1 MTRVDPSNEGWD
13 GRLAVRRL
21 AGMTTLERLLGD
33 RLLAPGHRGW
43 DSELAGFNT
52 AAVHRP
58 DLVVAAEH
66 PDHVAAAVRYAA
78 DRGLPVGVQATG
90 HGISVPADGG
100 ILVTTGRLR
109 GVAVAPE
116 ARTARVA
123 AGVRWHQVIAAA
135 APYGLAPLNGSSPF
149 VGVVGYTLGGG
160 LGPMARRFGYAADHV
175 RWIDVVTADGM
186 PRRAS
191 ADEEPDLFWALRG
204 GKGNF
209 GVVTAM
215 EFELMPV
222 RTFYGGGLFFTTEAV
237 EAVLDTWW
245 RWTAELP
252 ESMTTSVALV
262 RLPDLP
268 RVPASL
274 RGRVSAHVRI
284 TFLGA
289 PDEGEQLLAPLRGLG
304 PVLDTVAERPYS
316 DVGEVHQDPV
326 DPMPIQERSI
336 LLDTFDER
344 AAKTL
349 LEVAGP
355 DSDCRAH
362 VVEVR
367 HLGGAVARRPEVPG
381 STGNRD
387 AEFTLATIAPPGGA
401 SASVLAALEPWGTGR
416 TYINFLNGPGAETE
430 TRRAYEPAVYQ
441 RLAELK
447 RRYDPANLFRF
458 NHNIPPA
465 DTRSS

>member
-1 MTRVDPSNEGWD
+1 MGRAVGSPKTR
-13 GRLAVRRL
+13 
-21 AGMTTLERLLGD
+21 GMTSLERLLGD
-33 RLLAPGHRGW
+33 QLLVPGHRGW

-58 DLVVAAEH
+58 ELIVAAEH
-66 PDHVAAAVRYAA
+66 PDHVATTVRYAA
-78 DRGLPVGVQATG
+78 DHGLPVGVQATG

-100 ILVTTGRLR
+100 ILITTGRLR
-109 GVAVAPE
+109 GISIDPE
-116 ARTARVA
+116 ARTSRVE
-123 AGVRWHQVIAAA
+123 AGVRWNQVIAAA
-135 APYGLAPLNGSSPF
+135 APYGLAPLNGSSPY

-160 LGPMARRFGYAADHV
+160 LGPMARQFGYAADHV
-175 RWIDVVTADGM
+175 RWIDVVTADGV

-191 ADEEPDLFWALRG
+191 ANEEPDLFWAMRG

-222 RTFYGGGLFFTTEAV
+222 RTFYGGGLFFATESV
-237 EAVLDTWW
+237 EAVLYTWR
-245 RWTAELP
+245 RWTSELP
-252 ESMTTSVALV
+252 DSMTTSLALL

-268 RVPASL
+268 MVSAPL

-284 TFLGA
+284 TFLGI
-289 PDEGEQLLAPLRGLG
+289 PDEGERLLAPLRGLG
-304 PVLDTVAERPYS
+304 PVLDTVAELPYS
-316 DVGEVHQDPV
+316 EIGEVHQDPV
-326 DPMPIQERSI
+326 DPMPVQERSI
-336 LLDTFDER
+336 LLDTFDEQ

-355 DSDCRAH
+355 GSDCPAH

-367 HLGGAVARRPEVPG
+367 HIGGAVARLPEVPG
-381 STGNRD
+381 ATRNRD
-387 AEFTLATIAPPGGA
+387 TAFTLATIAPPGGA
-401 SASVLAALEPWGTGR
+401 SASVLAALEPWGNGR
-416 TYINFLNGPGAETE
+416 AYINFLNGPGAEKE
-430 TRRAYEPAVYQ
+430 TARAYEPAVYR

-458 NHNIPPA
+458 NQNIPPI
-465 DTRSS
+465 DSRSS